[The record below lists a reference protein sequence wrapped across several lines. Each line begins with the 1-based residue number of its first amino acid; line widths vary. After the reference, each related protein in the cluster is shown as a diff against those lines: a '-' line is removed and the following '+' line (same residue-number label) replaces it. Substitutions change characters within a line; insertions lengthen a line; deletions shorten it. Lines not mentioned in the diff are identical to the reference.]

1 MLAIVLVVAG
11 AMGVAA
17 SRSPEIAVAVGV
29 AAAVGALLVQIF
41 SWYDGD
47 DDGEGASPASGDVLD
62 GSQ

>member
-11 AMGVAA
+11 AIGVAA

-41 SWYDGD
+41 SWYDAN
-47 DDGEGASPASGDVLD
+47 DDGEGTTTTSGDFLD
-62 GSQ
+62 ASQ